1 MIGGG
6 NMSPCQTQLHM
17 YCSDKKLHMYL
28 HGSDTYFGSMFV
40 LIFFGKK
47 KKDMHGK
54 VEEKRN
60 FLHASIYNLN
70 TTVLNET
77 TRRV

>member
-47 KKDMHGK
+47 KKRHAWKGGR
-54 VEEKRN
+54 EKK
-60 FLHASIYNLN
+60 FSACFYL
-70 TTVLNET
+70 
-77 TRRV
+77 